1 MSSFLRPFLSVVL
14 LLALLALSACSGAGR
29 IRYDSP
35 DDAYAKGLRLFEEG
49 KYERAVPFFQGVF
62 DYGRTSEVAADAQLY
77 LARAHFEARDYILAA
92 SEYSRFVNTY
102 RTNPNVEAAMFER
115 AVSYH
120 HLSPQYALDQTNTRQ
135 AITYLQLFLDRF
147 PDSDLKGEAEEYL
160 RVLREKLA
168 RKAYESA
175 GLYERRGI
183 YEAAALSYERVFDTY
198 PDTQWADDA
207 LLGAMRSYLAF
218 ADLSIESRQPE
229 RLQLA
234 IDNYTRLVELFRDSP
249 LVKEAETFYETAS
262 GRLAELASNAT
273 S

>member
-1 MSSFLRPFLSVVL
+1 MSSTLRSLLFAAL
-14 LLALLALSACSGAGR
+14 LLAPLALSACSGSGR

-35 DDAYAKGLRLFEEG
+35 DDAYSKGMRLFEEG
-49 KYERAVPFFQGVF
+49 KYDRAVPFFQGVF
-62 DYGRTSEVAADAQLY
+62 DYGRTSEAAADAQLY
-77 LARAHFEARDYILAA
+77 LARAHFEGRDYILAA

-102 RTNPNVEAAMFER
+102 RTNPHVESAMFER
-115 AVSYH
+115 AVSYY

-147 PDSDLKGEAEEYL
+147 PDSDKKDEAEGYL
-160 RVLREKLA
+160 SGLREKLA
-168 RKAYESA
+168 QKAYESA

-207 LLGAMRSYLAF
+207 LLGAMRSYMAY
-218 ADLSIESRQPE
+218 ADLSVESRQPE

-249 LVKEAETFYETAS
+249 VVKDAEAFYETAS
-262 GRLAELASNAT
+262 GRLAEIVGSP
-273 S
+273 